1 MGDDER
7 QHGAGTIRHA
17 RDTGSGPGRRLRG
30 EPAVPPPPLD
40 HALAADD
47 DDQAGG
53 GDDGRIPE
61 NGGDGTRID
70 VQCFIEAAQLLEG
83 VKGGPIG
90 TLNIDVYYQL
100 VFHANEQATGFRRF
114 VAALERGED
123 GGRAVRSI
131 RFVTVDWALLP
142 EEPAVRLFG
151 VALPSHPTLVS
162 VAFCLFDVPLRYVK
176 LFQTTH
182 APMELRFVSGTVDRE
197 RARAIADLLLRNVRL
212 SSLEVN
218 PVRFGYPIR
227 FGSGPMDAP
236 MDADSCQI
244 ICRAASQC
252 KNLGAL
258 KIRANEIR
266 NDMLDN
272 VAASSSSLS
281 EVWVEGAFS
290 EASVANLATQL
301 RTNTT
306 MTRLFLFHTTR
317 APPSSEEAERFR
329 PIANVLDTFNF
340 TLKDVVVDL
349 ERPGSAVVEKIHE
362 LVLRNRRIRTA
373 LEHWQTR
380 SYHVAPAGL
389 QPTVLGRVSRFPT
402 LLYRFVRQGDL
413 NELCDR
419 LLLQRRGGSA
429 VLGRNKRSRAT
440 RSGQ

>member
-1 MGDDER
+1 MLHRGR
-7 QHGAGTIRHA
+7 GA
-17 RDTGSGPGRRLRG
+17 PGRRR
-30 EPAVPPPPLD
+30 
-40 HALAADD
+40 
-47 DDQAGG
+47 
-53 GDDGRIPE
+53 
-61 NGGDGTRID
+61 
-70 VQCFIEAAQLLEG
+70 
-83 VKGGPIG
+83 GGPIG

-100 VFHANEQATGFRRF
+100 FFRASEQATGFRRF
-114 VAALERGED
+114 VAALERGREE

-162 VAFCLFDVPLRYVK
+162 VAFCLFDVPLRYLR
-176 LFQTTH
+176 LFQTTTP

-218 PVRFGYPIR
+218 PVRFGYPIH
-227 FGSGPMDAP
+227 FGSDRMDAP
-236 MDADSCQI
+236 MDAYSCQI

-258 KIRANEIR
+258 KIRANEIGD
-266 NDMLDN
+266 DMLDN
-272 VAASSSSLS
+272 VAASSSSLN

-290 EASVANLATQL
+290 EASVANLATHL

-317 APPSSEEAERFR
+317 VPPSSEEAERFW
-329 PIANVLDTFNF
+329 PIATVLGTYNF
-340 TLKDVVVDL
+340 TLEDAVVDL

-362 LVLRNRRIRTA
+362 LVLRNRRTRTA
-373 LEHWQTR
+373 LDHWQPR

-389 QPTVLGRVSRFPT
+389 WPCALGMVSRFPT